1 MNYLWLYLGQYFKE
15 QPWRCPGINS
25 FREKKMTELTLT
37 LPITGMSCANC
48 AANITRTVSKLD
60 GVAQANVNFAA
71 EKATISYDPDKI
83 CSKDIIHK
91 IHDLGFKV
99 PASRKELPVTGM
111 SCANC
116 AANIE
121 RTLNKKVDGV
131 VSASVNFASQRL
143 LVDYIPSIV
152 SLDTIVSEIK
162 KIGFDLI
169 VVDEGQD
176 EEDVEAVARNA
187 EIKDQT
193 QKFIVGVVFALPLF
207 LISMSRDFG
216 LIGSWSHAA
225 WMNWFFFFLA
235 TPVQFYTGMDYY
247 VGAYKTLRNKST
259 NMDVLIALGSSVAY
273 FYSLAI
279 LVLPGLGG
287 HVYFETSAVIITLI
301 KFGKLLEA
309 RTKGKTGGAI
319 KKLIGLQPKTAFI
332 IENGEQKEISISM
345 VQLDDIIVIRPGE
358 RIPVDGVIVEG
369 ASSIDESMLSG
380 EPLPVDKKKGD
391 MVTGGTVNGEGLLKF
406 KATRVG
412 KDTAL
417 SQIIR
422 LVQEAQGSK
431 APIQALADK
440 VAAVFV
446 PAVISIAL
454 ITFGIWWS
462 ITGEFVPSMIRMV
475 AVLVIACPCALGLA
489 TPTAIMAGTGK
500 GAENGILFKRSEA
513 LENAAK
519 LKIIVLDKT
528 GTITMGKPT
537 VVDFL
542 PATTSGLSPE
552 DLLTLA
558 ASLEKGSEH
567 PIGKAIV
574 AFAQQKG
581 LLLNDPKDFRAH
593 SGFGVEAR
601 LNDQVFRFG
610 KPLWFELDSSL
621 PDDIKALIGQLQN
634 KGRTVMVLAKDK
646 EVLGVISV
654 SDILK
659 PESKQAIKE
668 LHDEHLTVVMLTGD
682 NLQTA
687 RAIADEVNVD
697 EVEAEVRPEEK
708 SGKVKGFQQNNVL
721 VGMVGDG
728 INDAPAL
735 AQADIG
741 FAIGTGTDVAI
752 ETGDVIL
759 SSGKLTGIPKAIK
772 ISRKTIA
779 TIKQN
784 LFLAFVYNIILIP
797 VAAGI
802 LAPFD
807 MFPDFLRQLHPILAA
822 LAMAASSISVVTN
835 SLRLY
840 NADIR

>member
-1 MNYLWLYLGQYFKE
+1 M
-15 QPWRCPGINS
+15 S
-25 FREKKMTELTLT
+25 ELTLN

-48 AANITRTVSKLD
+48 AANITRSVGKLD
-60 GVAQANVNFAA
+60 GVTNANANFAA
-71 EKATISYDPDKI
+71 ETAIISFDPDKI
-83 CSKDIIHK
+83 GSNDIIHT

-99 PASRKELPVTGM
+99 PISRKELPVTGM

-121 RTLNKKVDGV
+121 RTLNKKVEGV
-131 VSASVNFASQRL
+131 VSATVNFASERL
-143 LVDYIPSIV
+143 LVEYIPSIV
-152 SLDTIVSEIK
+152 SFDIILSQIR

-169 VVDEGQD
+169 VADEGQD
-176 EEDVEAVARNA
+176 EEDVEEIARHA
-187 EIKDQT
+187 EIKGQT

-207 LISMSRDFG
+207 LMSMSRDFG
-216 LIGSWSHAA
+216 LIGSWSHAS
-225 WMNWFFFFLA
+225 WVNWFFLFLA
-235 TPVQFYTGMDYY
+235 TPVQFYTGIDYY
-247 VGAYKTLRNKST
+247 VGAYKNLKNKNT

-273 FYSLAI
+273 FYSLSI

-319 KKLIGLQPKTAFI
+319 KKLIGLQPKTATI
-332 IENGEQKEISISM
+332 IENGVEKEISISL
-345 VQLDDIIVIRPGE
+345 VQLNNIIVIRPGE
-358 RIPVDGVIVEG
+358 RIPVDGIIVEG
-369 ASSIDESMLSG
+369 ASAIDESMLTG
-380 EPLPVDKKKGD
+380 EPIPVDKEKDD

-431 APIQALADK
+431 APIQALADR

-446 PAVISIAL
+446 PAVIIIAL
-454 ITFGIWWS
+454 ITFGIWWG
-462 ITGEFVPSMIRMV
+462 ITGELVQSMIRMV

-519 LKIIVLDKT
+519 LEIIVLDKT

-537 VVDFL
+537 VVDWI
-542 PATTSGLSPE
+542 PAKTSGLSVDE
-552 DLLTLA
+552 LLILS

-574 AFAQQKG
+574 AFAQDKG
-581 LLLNDPKDFRAH
+581 LVLNDPKKFKAV
-593 SGFGVEAR
+593 SGFGVEAE
-601 LNDQVFRFG
+601 LDGQVFRFG
-610 KPLWFELDSSL
+610 KPLWFEQDSDMPVAIRKLILD
-621 PDDIKALIGQLQN
+621 LQN
-634 KGRTVMVLAKDK
+634 KGRTVMVLAKDND
-646 EVLGVISV
+646 VLGVISV
-654 SDILK
+654 SDVLK
-659 PESKQAIKE
+659 PDSKQAIKE
-668 LHDEHLTVVMLTGD
+668 LHAENLKVVMLTGD

-687 RAIADEVNVD
+687 RAIANEVNVD

-708 SGKVKGFQQNNVL
+708 SGRIKAFQQNNVL

-752 ETGDVIL
+752 EAGDVIL
-759 SSGKLTGIPKAIK
+759 SSGNLTGIPKAIK

-779 TIKQN
+779 TIRQN

-802 LAPFD
+802 LAPFE
-807 MFPDFLRQLHPILAA
+807 MFPEFLRQLHPILAA

-840 NADIR
+840 NADIS

>member
-1 MNYLWLYLGQYFKE
+1 M
-15 QPWRCPGINS
+15 
-25 FREKKMTELTLT
+25 
-37 LPITGMSCANC
+37 
-48 AANITRTVSKLD
+48 
-60 GVAQANVNFAA
+60 
-71 EKATISYDPDKI
+71 
-83 CSKDIIHK
+83 
-91 IHDLGFKV
+91 
-99 PASRKELPVTGM
+99 
-111 SCANC
+111 
-116 AANIE
+116 
-121 RTLNKKVDGV
+121 
-131 VSASVNFASQRL
+131 
-143 LVDYIPSIV
+143 
-152 SLDTIVSEIK
+152 
-162 KIGFDLI
+162 
-169 VVDEGQD
+169 
-176 EEDVEAVARNA
+176 
-187 EIKDQT
+187 
-193 QKFIVGVVFALPLF
+193 VGVVFALPLF

-216 LIGSWSHAA
+216 LIGSWSHAP
-225 WMNWFFFFLA
+225 WVNWFFLFLA
-235 TPVQFYTGMDYY
+235 TPVQFYTGLDYY
-247 VGAYKTLRNKST
+247 VGAYKTLKNKST

-273 FYSLAI
+273 FYSFFI

-319 KKLIGLQPKTAFI
+319 KKLIGLQPKTATI
-332 IENGEQKEISISM
+332 ISDGTEKEISISL
-345 VQLDDIIVIRPGE
+345 VQLNDIIVIRPGE

-369 ASSIDESMLSG
+369 TSTVDESMLTG
-380 EPLPVDKKKGD
+380 EPIPVDKVKDDK
-391 MVTGGTVNGEGLLKF
+391 VTGGTVNGEGLLKF

-446 PAVISIAL
+446 PAVIGIAL
-454 ITFGIWWS
+454 ITFGIWWG

-519 LKIIVLDKT
+519 LEIIVMDKT

-537 VVDFL
+537 VVDWI
-542 PATTSGLSPE
+542 PAKMSGLSPDE
-552 DLLTLA
+552 LLA
-558 ASLEKGSEH
+558 FSASLEKGSEH

-574 AFAQQKG
+574 AFAREKG
-581 LLLNDPKDFRAH
+581 LGLNDPENFKAI
-593 SGFGVEAR
+593 SGFGVEAE
-601 LNDQVFRFG
+601 LDGQVFRFG
-610 KPLWFELDSSL
+610 KPLWFEQDSGMLDAIQEVIL
-621 PDDIKALIGQLQN
+621 ELQN

-646 EVLGVISV
+646 AVLGVISV
-654 SDILK
+654 SDVLK
-659 PESKQAIKE
+659 PESKEAIKA
-668 LHDEHLTVVMLTGD
+668 LHAENIKVIMLTGD

-687 RAIADEVNVD
+687 RAIANEVEVD

-708 SGKVKGFQQNNVL
+708 SGKVKAFQQNKVL

-752 ETGDVIL
+752 EAGDVIL

-779 TIKQN
+779 TIQQN

-807 MFPDFLRQLHPILAA
+807 YFPDFLRQLHPILAA

>member
-1 MNYLWLYLGQYFKE
+1 MKE
-15 QPWRCPGINS
+15 Q
-25 FREKKMTELTLT
+25 TLT
-37 LPITGMSCANC
+37 LPVTGMSCANC

-60 GVAQANVNFAA
+60 GVTEVNVNFAA
-71 EKATISYDPDKI
+71 EQAMVSYDPDKI
-83 CSKDIIHK
+83 SLKEIIQK
-91 IHDLGFKV
+91 IQDLGFSV
-99 PASRKELPVTGM
+99 PASRKEMPVTGM

-116 AANIE
+116 AASIE

-131 VSASVNFASQRL
+131 VSAAVNFASERL
-143 LVDYIPSIV
+143 VVVYLPSMV

-169 VVDEGQD
+169 LADGGE
-176 EEDVEAVARNA
+176 EEDVEEIARHA
-187 EIKDQT
+187 EIQDQT
-193 QKFIVGVVFALPLF
+193 RKFIVGVVFALPLF

-225 WMNWFFFFLA
+225 WVNWFFLVLA

-247 VGAYKTLRNKST
+247 VGGYKALRNKSS

-319 KKLIGLQPKTAFI
+319 KKLIGLQPKTATI
-332 IENGEQKEISISM
+332 IENSTEKEIPISK
-345 VQLDDIIVIRPGE
+345 VQVGDVIVIRPGE
-358 RIPVDGVIVEG
+358 RIPVDGVIIEG
-369 ASSIDESMLSG
+369 ASAVDESMLSG
-380 EPLPVDKKKGD
+380 EPIPVDKTKED
-391 MVTGGTVNGEGLLKF
+391 IVTGGTVNGEGLLKF

-412 KDTAL
+412 RDTAL
-417 SQIIR
+417 AQIIR
-422 LVQEAQGSK
+422 LVQDAQGSK
-431 APIQALADK
+431 APIQALADR

-454 ITFGIWWS
+454 ITFGIWWG

-519 LKIIVLDKT
+519 LKIIVMDKT
-528 GTITMGKPT
+528 GTITLGKPT
-537 VVDFL
+537 VVDWI
-542 PATTSGLSPE
+542 PEGSSGLSSDE
-552 DLLTLA
+552 LLSLA

-574 AFAQQKG
+574 AFAREQG
-581 LLLNDPKDFRAH
+581 LVLTDPSDFKAH

-601 LNDQVFRFG
+601 LGDQGYRLG
-610 KPLWFELDSSL
+610 KPGWFEQASL
-621 PDDIKALIGQLQN
+621 LPKETLSLIRTLQN
-634 KGRTVMVLAKDK
+634 TGRTVMVLVKGDA
-646 EVLGVISV
+646 VQGVISV
-654 SDILK
+654 SDVLK
-659 PESKQAIKE
+659 PESKKAIAE
-668 LHDEHLTVVMLTGD
+668 LHAARLKVVMLTGD
-682 NLQTA
+682 NLETA
-687 RAIADEVNVD
+687 TAIGDEVNVD

-708 SGKVKGFQQNNVL
+708 SGRVKALQQGSVL

>member
-1 MNYLWLYLGQYFKE
+1 MNE
-15 QPWRCPGINS
+15 RN
-25 FREKKMTELTLT
+25 MT
-37 LPITGMSCANC
+37 LPVTGMSCTNC
-48 AANITRTVSKLD
+48 SANIERTVGKLA
-60 GVAQANVNFAA
+60 GVTEATVNFAA
-71 EKATISYDPDKI
+71 EQAMISFDPDKI
-83 CSKDIIHK
+83 RSTDIIHT

-99 PASRKELPVTGM
+99 PFSRKELPVIGM

-121 RTLNKKVDGV
+121 RTLNNKIDGV
-131 VSASVNFASQRL
+131 VSASVNFASEKL

-152 SLDTIVSEIK
+152 SLDAIVSAVK

-169 VVDEGQD
+169 VADEGRD
-176 EEDVEAVARNA
+176 EEDVEEIARHA
-187 EIKDQT
+187 EIRDQT
-193 QKFIVGVVFALPLF
+193 RKFIVGAAFALPLF
-207 LISMSRDFG
+207 LMSMSRDFG
-216 LIGSWSHAA
+216 LIGSWSHAP
-225 WMNWFFFFLA
+225 WVNWFFLFLA

-247 VGAYKTLRNKST
+247 VGSYKALRNKSA

-273 FYSLAI
+273 FYSLSI

-319 KKLIGLQPKTAFI
+319 KKLIKLQPKTATI
-332 IENGEQKEISISM
+332 IENGAEKQIPISM
-345 VQLDDIIVIRPGE
+345 VQPNDIIVIRPGE
-358 RIPVDGVIVEG
+358 RIPVDGVIIEG
-369 ASSIDESMLSG
+369 TSAVDESMLSG
-380 EPLPVDKKKGD
+380 EPIPVDKTTD
-391 MVTGGTVNGEGLLKF
+391 DDVIGGTVNGQGLLKIT
-406 KATRVG
+406 ATRVG

-417 SQIIR
+417 SRIIR
-422 LVQEAQGSK
+422 LVREAQGSK

-446 PAVISIAL
+446 PAVIGIAL
-454 ITFGIWWS
+454 MTFGIWWGV
-462 ITGEFVPSMIRMV
+462 TGEFVPSMIRMV

-489 TPTAIMAGTGK
+489 TPTAVMAGTGK
-500 GAENGILFKRSEA
+500 GAENGILFKKSEA

-519 LKIIVLDKT
+519 LKTIVLDKT

-537 VVDFL
+537 VVDWI
-542 PATTSGLSPE
+542 PAKTSGLSAN

-567 PIGKAIV
+567 PIGKAVV
-574 AFAQQKG
+574 AFSQEKG
-581 LLLNDPKDFRAH
+581 LVLTDPLNFKAH
-593 SGFGVEAR
+593 GGFGVEAE
-601 LNDQVFRFG
+601 LNDQVFRLG
-610 KPLWFELDSSL
+610 KPGWFEQDQSL
-621 PDDIKALIGQLQN
+621 PEAIRESIRTLQN
-634 KGRTVMVLAKDK
+634 KGRTVMVLAKEK
-646 EVLGVISV
+646 EVLGILSV
-654 SDILK
+654 SDVLK
-659 PESKQAIKE
+659 PESKQAIKQ
-668 LHDEHLTVVMLTGD
+668 LHAENLKVVMLTGD
-682 NLQTA
+682 NVQTA
-687 RAIADEVNVD
+687 RAIAEEVNVD

-708 SGKVKGFQQNNVL
+708 SGKVKEFQQNNVR

-735 AQADIG
+735 ARADIG

-759 SSGKLTGIPKAIK
+759 AGGKLTGIPTAIK
-772 ISRKTIA
+772 ISRKTMA
-779 TIKQN
+779 TIRQN
-784 LFLAFVYNIILIP
+784 LFLAFVYNIVLIP

-840 NADIR
+840 TADIG

>member
-1 MNYLWLYLGQYFKE
+1 MSE
-15 QPWRCPGINS
+15 
-25 FREKKMTELTLT
+25 MTLT
-37 LPITGMSCANC
+37 LPI
-48 AANITRTVSKLD
+48 
-60 GVAQANVNFAA
+60 
-71 EKATISYDPDKI
+71 
-83 CSKDIIHK
+83 
-91 IHDLGFKV
+91 
-99 PASRKELPVTGM
+99 TGM

-121 RTLNKKVDGV
+121 RTLNKKVEGV
-131 VSASVNFASQRL
+131 VSASVNFASERL
-143 LVDYIPSIV
+143 LVDYLPSIV
-152 SLDTIVSEIK
+152 SLDTIVSQIK

-169 VVDEGQD
+169 VADEGQD
-176 EEDVEAVARNA
+176 EEDVEEIARHA
-187 EIKDQT
+187 EIKNQT
-193 QKFIVGVVFALPLF
+193 QKFIVGVIFALPLF
-207 LISMSRDFG
+207 LLSMSRDFG
-216 LIGSWSHAA
+216 LVGSWSHAS
-225 WMNWFFFFLA
+225 WVNWFFLFLA
-235 TPVQFYTGMDYY
+235 TPVQFYTGLDYY
-247 VGAYKTLRNKST
+247 IGAYKNLKNKSA

-273 FYSLAI
+273 FYSFAI
-279 LVLPGLGG
+279 LVIPGLGG

-319 KKLIGLQPKTAFI
+319 KKLIGLQPKTAFV
-332 IENGEQKEISISM
+332 IEDGVEKEISISG
-345 VQLDDIIVIRPGE
+345 VKQGDIVVIRPGE
-358 RIPVDGVIVEG
+358 RIPVDGVIMEG
-369 ASSIDESMLSG
+369 ASAVDESMLSG
-380 EPLPVDKKKGD
+380 EPIPVDKTKGD
-391 MVTGGTVNGEGLLKF
+391 KVTGGTVNGEGLLKF
-406 KATRVG
+406 EATRVG

-454 ITFGIWWS
+454 VTFGIWWG

-513 LENAAK
+513 LENAAR
-519 LKIIVLDKT
+519 LETIVLDKT

-537 VVDFL
+537 VVDWI
-542 PATTSGLSPE
+542 PDKGSGISPDE
-552 DLLTLA
+552 LLALA

-574 AFAQQKG
+574 SFAQEKG
-581 LLLNDPKDFRAH
+581 LVLKDPVNFKAH
-593 SGFGVEAR
+593 SGFGVEAG
-601 LNDQVFRFG
+601 LDDQVYRFG
-610 KPLWFELDSSL
+610 KPGWFEQNSTM
-621 PDDIKALIGQLQN
+621 PDAIRDMIDKLQN
-634 KGRTVMVLAKDK
+634 KGRTVMVLAKD
-646 EVLGVISV
+646 ENVQGIISV
-654 SDILK
+654 SDVLK

-668 LHDEHLTVVMLTGD
+668 LHAESLKVVMLTGD

-687 RAIADEVNVD
+687 RAIGEEVNVD
-697 EVEAEVRPEEK
+697 DVKAEVRPEEK
-708 SGKVKGFQQNNVL
+708 SGNVKVFQQGNVL

-784 LFLAFVYNIILIP
+784 LFLAFVYNIVLIP

-807 MFPDFLRQLHPILAA
+807 MFPEFLRHLHPILAA

>member
-1 MNYLWLYLGQYFKE
+1 MN
-15 QPWRCPGINS
+15 
-25 FREKKMTELTLT
+25 EKMLN

-48 AANITRTVSKLD
+48 AANISRTVGKLD
-60 GVAQANVNFAA
+60 GVTNANANFAA
-71 EKATISYDPDKI
+71 EQAMVSYDQDKI
-83 CSKDIIHK
+83 SLNDIVHS

-99 PASRKELPVTGM
+99 PLSRKEFPVTGM

-121 RTLNKKVDGV
+121 RTLNKKVEGIV
-131 VSASVNFASQRL
+131 LASVNFASERL
-143 LVDYIPSIV
+143 LVDYIPSLV
-152 SLDTIVSEIK
+152 SLGAIVEQIK

-169 VVDEGQD
+169 VADEGKD
-176 EEDVEAVARNA
+176 EEDVEEIARHA

-193 QKFIVGVVFALPLF
+193 QKFIVGLVFALPLF

-216 LIGSWSHAA
+216 LIGAWSHAS
-225 WMNWFFFFLA
+225 WVNWFFFVLA

-247 VGAYKTLRNKST
+247 VGAYRNLKNKTT

-279 LVLPGLGG
+279 LVIPGLGG

-319 KKLIGLQPKTAFI
+319 KKLIKLQPKTATLLK
-332 IENGEQKEISISM
+332 EGVEKEISISR
-345 VQLDDIIVIRPGE
+345 VQLNDIIVIRPGQ

-369 ASSIDESMLSG
+369 ASAIDESMLTG
-380 EPLPVDKKKGD
+380 EPIPVDKVKDD
-391 MVTGGTVNGEGLLKF
+391 MVIGGTVNGEGLLKF

-412 KDTAL
+412 RQTAL
-417 SQIIR
+417 AQIIR

-440 VAAVFV
+440 VAAMFV
-446 PAVISIAL
+446 PAVITIAV
-454 ITFGIWWS
+454 ITFGIWWG

-500 GAENGILFKRSEA
+500 GAENGILFKRSQA
-513 LENAAK
+513 LENAAG
-519 LKIIVLDKT
+519 LKTIVLDKT

-537 VVDFL
+537 VVDWI
-542 PATTSGLSPE
+542 PAKTSGLSTDE
-552 DLLTLA
+552 LLTLS

-567 PIGKAIV
+567 PIGRAIV
-574 AFAQQKG
+574 AFARDKG
-581 LLLNDPKDFRAH
+581 LVLNDPKNFKAI
-593 SGFGVEAR
+593 SGFGVEAK
-601 LNDQVFRFG
+601 LDGQVFRLG
-610 KPLWFELDSSL
+610 KPLWFEQGSGMSDAIREMILE
-621 PDDIKALIGQLQN
+621 LQN

-646 EVLGVISV
+646 DVLGIISV
-654 SDILK
+654 SDVLK

-668 LHDEHLTVVMLTGD
+668 LHSENLKVVMLTGD

-687 RAIADEVNVD
+687 RAIASEVNVD
-697 EVEAEVRPEEK
+697 DVHAEVRPEEK
-708 SGKVKGFQQNNVL
+708 SGKVKVFQQNNVL

-759 SSGKLTGIPKAIK
+759 SSGNLMGIPKAIK

-779 TIKQN
+779 TIRQN
-784 LFLAFVYNIILIP
+784 LFLAFVYNVILIP

-807 MFPDFLRQLHPILAA
+807 YFPDFLRQLHPILAA
-822 LAMAASSISVVTN
+822 LAMAASSISVVSN

-840 NADIR
+840 NADIN

>member
-1 MNYLWLYLGQYFKE
+1 MEVCMTKE
-15 QPWRCPGINS
+15 
-25 FREKKMTELTLT
+25 TLT
-37 LPITGMSCANC
+37 
-48 AANITRTVSKLD
+48 
-60 GVAQANVNFAA
+60 
-71 EKATISYDPDKI
+71 
-83 CSKDIIHK
+83 
-91 IHDLGFKV
+91 
-99 PASRKELPVTGM
+99 LPVTGM

-121 RTLNKKVDGV
+121 RTLNKKVKGV
-131 VSASVNFASQRL
+131 VLASVNFASERL
-143 LVDYIPSIV
+143 TVEYDPSIV
-152 SLDTIVSEIK
+152 SLDGIVSEVR
-162 KIGFDLI
+162 KIGFDL
-169 VVDEGQD
+169 VVAEEGKED
-176 EEDVEAVARNA
+176 DAEEIARHL

-207 LISMSRDFG
+207 LMSMSRDFG
-216 LIGSWSHAA
+216 LMGSWSHAP
-225 WMNWFFFFLA
+225 WVNWFFLVLA
-235 TPVQFYTGMDYY
+235 SPVQFYTGMDYY
-247 VGAYKTLRNKST
+247 IGAYKALKNKSS

-273 FYSLAI
+273 IYSLAI
-279 LVLPGLGG
+279 LFVPGSHG

-309 RTKGKTGGAI
+309 RTKGKTGSAI
-319 KKLIGLQPKTAFI
+319 KKLMGLQPKTAI
-332 IENGEQKEISISM
+332 VIENGNEKEIPISL
-345 VQLDDIIVIRPGE
+345 VQVNDILLIRPGE

-369 ASSIDESMLSG
+369 ASSVDESMLTG
-380 EPLPVDKKKGD
+380 EPIPVDKTKED
-391 MVTGGTVNGEGLLKF
+391 RVTGGTVNGEGLLKF
-406 KATRVG
+406 RATGVG
-412 KDTAL
+412 KDTVL
-417 SQIIR
+417 SRIIR
-422 LVQEAQGSK
+422 MVQDAQGSK

-454 ITFGIWWS
+454 ITFFIWWGV
-462 ITGEFVPSMIRMV
+462 TGEFVPSMIRMV

-519 LKIIVLDKT
+519 LKIIVMDKT
-528 GTITMGKPT
+528 GTLTLGKPT
-537 VVDFL
+537 VVDVI
-542 PATTSGLSPE
+542 ATQTSRFSPE
-552 DLLTLA
+552 ELLTLA

-574 AFAQQKG
+574 TFAQKKG
-581 LLLNDPKDFRAH
+581 LILEDPMNFKAH
-593 SGFGVEAR
+593 SGFGVEAD
-601 LNDQVFRFG
+601 LKEGHFSFG
-610 KPLWFELDSSL
+610 KPKWFDQAFNMNDEAKTLILD
-621 PDDIKALIGQLQN
+621 LQK
-634 KGRTVMVLAKDK
+634 KGRTVMALVKDK
-646 EVLGVISV
+646 SVLGVV
-654 SDILK
+654 AVFDVLK
-659 PESKQAIKE
+659 PESGQAVKE
-668 LHDEHLTVVMLTGD
+668 LHDENLKVVMLTGD
-682 NLQTA
+682 NIETA
-687 RAIADEVNVD
+687 KIIAAEAHLD
-697 EVEAEVRPEEK
+697 EVEAEVRPDEK
-708 SGKVKGFQQNNVL
+708 SDRVKQFQKNNVL

-752 ETGDVIL
+752 ETGDIIL
-759 SSGKLTGIPKAIK
+759 SSGNLTGIPKAIK

-779 TIKQN
+779 TIRQN

-807 MFPDFLRQLHPILAA
+807 QFPDFLRQLHPILAA

-840 NADIR
+840 KADIQ

>member
-1 MNYLWLYLGQYFKE
+1 M
-15 QPWRCPGINS
+15 S
-25 FREKKMTELTLT
+25 ELTLN

-48 AANITRTVSKLD
+48 AANITRSVGKLD
-60 GVAQANVNFAA
+60 GVTNANANFAA
-71 EKATISYDPDKI
+71 ETAIISFDPDKI
-83 CSKDIIHK
+83 GSNDIIHT

-99 PASRKELPVTGM
+99 PISRKELPVTGM

-121 RTLNKKVDGV
+121 RTLNKKVEGV
-131 VSASVNFASQRL
+131 VSATVNFASERL
-143 LVDYIPSIV
+143 LVEYIPSIV
-152 SLDTIVSEIK
+152 SFDIILAQIR

-169 VVDEGQD
+169 VADEGQD
-176 EEDVEAVARNA
+176 EEDVEEIARHA

-207 LISMSRDFG
+207 LMSMSRDFG
-216 LIGSWSHAA
+216 LIGSWSHAS
-225 WMNWFFFFLA
+225 WVNWFFLFLA
-235 TPVQFYTGMDYY
+235 TPAQFYTGIDYY
-247 VGAYKTLRNKST
+247 VGAYKNLKNKNT

-273 FYSLAI
+273 FYSLSI
-279 LVLPGLGG
+279 LVLPRLGG

-319 KKLIGLQPKTAFI
+319 KKLIGLQPKTATI
-332 IENGEQKEISISM
+332 IENGVEKEISISL
-345 VQLDDIIVIRPGE
+345 VQLNNIIVIRPGE
-358 RIPVDGVIVEG
+358 RIPVDGIIVEG
-369 ASSIDESMLSG
+369 ASAIDESMLTG
-380 EPLPVDKKKGD
+380 EPIPVDKEKDD

-417 SQIIR
+417 SQIIK

-431 APIQALADK
+431 APIQALADR

-446 PAVISIAL
+446 PAVIIIAL
-454 ITFGIWWS
+454 ITFGIWWG
-462 ITGEFVPSMIRMV
+462 ITGEFVQSMIRMV

-519 LKIIVLDKT
+519 LEIIVLDKT

-537 VVDFL
+537 VVDWI
-542 PATTSGLSPE
+542 PAKTSGLSVDE
-552 DLLTLA
+552 LLILS
-558 ASLEKGSEH
+558 ASLEKGSEL

-574 AFAQQKG
+574 AFAQDKG
-581 LLLNDPKDFRAH
+581 LVLNDPKKFKAV
-593 SGFGVEAR
+593 SGFGVEAE
-601 LNDQVFRFG
+601 LDGQVFRFG
-610 KPLWFELDSSL
+610 KPLWFEQDSDMPVAIRKLILD
-621 PDDIKALIGQLQN
+621 LQN
-634 KGRTVMVLAKDK
+634 KGRTVMVLAKDND
-646 EVLGVISV
+646 VLGVISV
-654 SDILK
+654 SDVLK
-659 PESKQAIKE
+659 PDSKQAIKE
-668 LHDEHLTVVMLTGD
+668 LHAENLKVVMLTGD

-687 RAIADEVNVD
+687 RAIANEVNVD
-697 EVEAEVRPEEK
+697 DVEAEVRPEEK
-708 SGKVKGFQQNNVL
+708 AGKVKAFQKNNIL

-752 ETGDVIL
+752 EAGDVIL
-759 SSGKLTGIPKAIK
+759 SSGNLTGIPKAIK

-779 TIKQN
+779 TIRQN

-797 VAAGI
+797 IAAGV

-807 MFPDFLRQLHPILAA
+807 MFPEFLRQLHPILAA

-840 NADIR
+840 NTDIS

>member
-1 MNYLWLYLGQYFKE
+1 MNE
-15 QPWRCPGINS
+15 Q
-25 FREKKMTELTLT
+25 TLT
-37 LPITGMSCANC
+37 LPVTGMSCVNC
-48 AANITRTVSKLD
+48 AANITKTVSKLP
-60 GVAQANVNFAA
+60 GVTDANTNFAA
-71 EKATISYDPDKI
+71 EQAIVSFDTDKI
-83 CSKDIIHK
+83 QSKDIIHK

-99 PASRKELPVTGM
+99 PVHRKELPVTGM

-116 AANIE
+116 AASIE
-121 RTLNKKVDGV
+121 RTLNKKVEGV

-143 LVDYIPSIV
+143 LIDYIPSLV
-152 SLDTIVSEIK
+152 ALDAIAAEVK
-162 KIGFDLI
+162 NIGFDLI
-169 VVDEGQD
+169 VADEGED
-176 EEDVEAVARNA
+176 EADVEEIARHA
-187 EIKDQT
+187 EIKDQM
-193 QKFIVGVVFALPLF
+193 QKFIIGVVFALPLF
-207 LISMSRDFG
+207 IISMSRDFG
-216 LIGSWSHAA
+216 LIGSWSHAL
-225 WMNWFFFFLA
+225 WMNWFFLFLA
-235 TPVQFYTGMDYY
+235 TPVQFYTGLDYY
-247 VGAYKTLRNKST
+247 IGAYKSLKNKST

-279 LVLPGLGG
+279 LVLPGISG

-301 KFGKLLEA
+301 KLGKLLEA

-319 KKLIGLQPKTAFI
+319 KKLIGLQPKTAFV
-332 IENGEQKEISISM
+332 IEDGVEKEISLSM
-345 VQLDDIIVIRPGE
+345 VQVGDIIVIRPGE
-358 RIPVDGVIVEG
+358 RIPVDGVIIEG
-369 ASSIDESMLSG
+369 RSAVDESMLSG
-380 EPLPVDKKKGD
+380 EPIPIDKTKDDK
-391 MVTGGTVNGEGLLKF
+391 VTGGTVNGEGLLKF
-406 KATRVG
+406 TATRVG

-417 SQIIR
+417 AQIIR

-431 APIQALADK
+431 APIQALADR

-446 PAVISIAL
+446 PAVITIAL
-454 ITFGIWWS
+454 VTFGIWWA

-500 GAENGILFKRSEA
+500 GAENGILFKKSEA

-519 LKIIVLDKT
+519 LETIVMDKT

-537 VVDFL
+537 VVDQI
-542 PATTSGLSPE
+542 PAKMSGLSSDE
-552 DLLTLA
+552 LLTLA

-574 AFAQQKG
+574 AFAMEKG
-581 LLLNDPKDFRAH
+581 LTLNDPKNFKAY
-593 SGFGVEAR
+593 SGYGVEAK
-601 LNDQVFRFG
+601 LGSQVFRFG
-610 KPLWFELDSSL
+610 KPKWFEQDSGL
-621 PDDIKALIGQLQN
+621 PDTVQEGIKELQN

-646 EVLGVISV
+646 DVLGIISV
-654 SDILK
+654 SDVLK
-659 PESKQAIKE
+659 PESKQAIIA
-668 LHDEHLTVVMLTGD
+668 LHAESLRVVMLTGD

-687 RAIADEVNVD
+687 NAIAKEVNVD
-697 EVEAEVRPEEK
+697 DVKAEVRPEEK
-708 SGKVKGFQQNNVL
+708 SGTVKSFQQDNVL

-759 SSGKLTGIPKAIK
+759 SSGKLTGIPKAII

-784 LFLAFVYNIILIP
+784 LFMAFIYNIILIP

-807 MFPDFLRQLHPILAA
+807 MFPQFLRQLHPILAA

-840 NADIR
+840 NAKIN

>member
-1 MNYLWLYLGQYFKE
+1 MNK
-15 QPWRCPGINS
+15 R
-25 FREKKMTELTLT
+25 TL
-37 LPITGMSCANC
+37 N
-48 AANITRTVSKLD
+48 
-60 GVAQANVNFAA
+60 
-71 EKATISYDPDKI
+71 
-83 CSKDIIHK
+83 
-91 IHDLGFKV
+91 
-99 PASRKELPVTGM
+99 LPVIGM

-121 RTLNKKVDGV
+121 RTLNKKTKGV
-131 VSASVNFASQRL
+131 ISASVNFASQRL
-143 LVDYIPSIV
+143 LIDYIPSQV
-152 SLDTIVSEIK
+152 SLDTIVSQIK

-169 VVDEGQD
+169 VAEEGRDEK
-176 EEDVEAVARNA
+176 DVEEIARHA

-207 LISMSRDFG
+207 IISMSRDFG
-216 LIGSWSHAA
+216 LIGAWSHAP
-225 WMNWFFFFLA
+225 WVNWFFLFLA

-247 VGAYKTLRNKST
+247 IGAYKNLKNKSA

-279 LVLPGLGG
+279 LLLPGLGG

-319 KKLIGLQPKTAFI
+319 KKLIGLQPKTAVI
-332 IENGEQKEISISM
+332 IEGGEEKQIPISM
-345 VQLDDIIVIRPGE
+345 VKLDDIVVIRPGE
-358 RIPVDGVIVEG
+358 RISVDGVIVEG
-369 ASSIDESMLSG
+369 RSAIDESMLTG
-380 EPLPVDKKKGD
+380 EPIPVDKVKDD

-406 KATRVG
+406 RATRVG

-454 ITFGIWWS
+454 ITFGIWWG

-519 LKIIVLDKT
+519 LETIVLDKT

-537 VVDFL
+537 VVDQI
-542 PATTSGLSPE
+542 PARASGLSSDE
-552 DLLTLA
+552 LLTIA

-574 AFAQQKG
+574 SFAQEKG
-581 LLLNDPKDFRAH
+581 MLLDDPINFRAH
-593 SGFGVEAR
+593 SGFGVEAKLGTR
-601 LNDQVFRFG
+601 VFRFG
-610 KPLWFELDSSL
+610 KPKWFAQDSGL
-621 PDDIKALIGQLQN
+621 PEAIQALIHKLQN

-646 EVLGVISV
+646 DILGIISV
-654 SDILK
+654 SDVLK

-668 LHDEHLTVVMLTGD
+668 LHTEGLKVVMLTGD

-687 RAIADEVNVD
+687 KAIAHEVDVD
-697 EVEAEVRPEEK
+697 DVQAEVRPDEK
-708 SGKVKGFQQNNVL
+708 SGKVKGLQQNDAL

-735 AQADIG
+735 ARADIG

-784 LFLAFVYNIILIP
+784 LFLAFVYNIVLIP

>member
-1 MNYLWLYLGQYFKE
+1 MNK
-15 QPWRCPGINS
+15 R
-25 FREKKMTELTLT
+25 TL
-37 LPITGMSCANC
+37 N
-48 AANITRTVSKLD
+48 
-60 GVAQANVNFAA
+60 
-71 EKATISYDPDKI
+71 
-83 CSKDIIHK
+83 
-91 IHDLGFKV
+91 
-99 PASRKELPVTGM
+99 LPVIGM

-121 RTLNKKVDGV
+121 RTLNKKTKGV
-131 VSASVNFASQRL
+131 ISASVNFASQRL
-143 LVDYIPSIV
+143 LIDYIPSQV
-152 SLDTIVSEIK
+152 SLDTIVSQIK

-169 VVDEGQD
+169 VVEEGRDEK
-176 EEDVEAVARNA
+176 DVEEIARHA

-207 LISMSRDFG
+207 IISMSRDFG
-216 LIGSWSHAA
+216 LIGAWSHAP
-225 WMNWFFFFLA
+225 WVNWFFLFLA

-247 VGAYKTLRNKST
+247 IGAYKNLKNKSA

-279 LVLPGLGG
+279 LLLPGLGG

-319 KKLIGLQPKTAFI
+319 KKLIGLQPKTAVI
-332 IENGEQKEISISM
+332 IEDGEEKQIPISM
-345 VQLDDIIVIRPGE
+345 VKLDDIVVIRPGE
-358 RIPVDGVIVEG
+358 RISVDGVIVEG
-369 ASSIDESMLSG
+369 RSAIDESMLTG
-380 EPLPVDKKKGD
+380 EPIPVDKAKDD

-454 ITFGIWWS
+454 ITFGIWWG
-462 ITGEFVPSMIRMV
+462 ITSEFVPSMIRMV

-519 LKIIVLDKT
+519 LETIVLDKT

-537 VVDFL
+537 VVDQI
-542 PATTSGLSPE
+542 PARASGLSSDE
-552 DLLTLA
+552 LLTIA

-574 AFAQQKG
+574 SFAQEKG
-581 LLLNDPKDFRAH
+581 MLLDDPINFRAH
-593 SGFGVEAR
+593 SGFGVEAKLGTR
-601 LNDQVFRFG
+601 VFRFG
-610 KPLWFELDSSL
+610 KPKWFVQDSGL
-621 PDDIKALIGQLQN
+621 PEAIQALIHKLQN

-646 EVLGVISV
+646 DILGIISV
-654 SDILK
+654 SDVLK
-659 PESKQAIKE
+659 PESKQAVKE
-668 LHDEHLTVVMLTGD
+668 LHTEGLKVVMLTGD

-687 RAIADEVNVD
+687 KAIAHEVDVD
-697 EVEAEVRPEEK
+697 DVQAEVRPDEK
-708 SGKVKGFQQNNVL
+708 SGKVKVLQQNDVL

-735 AQADIG
+735 ARADIG